1 MSKVLLKGLGLL
13 EVVAAARD
21 DVGVSELAR
30 TTKYSKATVFRFL
43 EALVQA
49 GFVEQDARTS
59 RYRLTSRLRE
69 IAMRTV
75 APPRISDAARPML
88 RRLVERTGETSYL
101 AVLSGRE
108 CLFLDRVESDH
119 PLRVYTTSGSRFP
132 LHVGAASK
140 ALLAFQDD
148 EELLA
153 ATLADLRAETP
164 HTITSRARLVR
175 DLTSI
180 RARGYAISQDEWREG
195 ISAVAAPVRDIAG
208 RVVAAL
214 AVSGP
219 TSRLAMKRLNDLAPD
234 VVRAGDALSTSLG
247 WTKVPARRRPRKR
260 AS

>member
-13 EVVAAARD
+13 EAVAATRD

-30 TTKYSKATVFRFL
+30 ATKYSKATVYRFL
-43 EALVQA
+43 ETLVQA
-49 GFVEQDARTS
+49 GYVEQDASTS
-59 RYRLTSRLRE
+59 RYRLTNRLRE
-69 IAMRTV
+69 IAMRTA
-75 APPRISDAARPML
+75 APPSISDAARPML

-108 CLFLDRVESDH
+108 CLFLDRVDSEH

-140 ALLAFQDD
+140 ALLAFQND
-148 EELLA
+148 EDLLA
-153 ATLADLRAETP
+153 STLADLRAVTS

-175 DLTSI
+175 DLDAI
-180 RARGYAISQDEWREG
+180 RTRGYAISEDEWRDG
-195 ISAVAAPVRDIAG
+195 ISAVAAPVRDISG

-214 AVSGP
+214 AISGP
-219 TSRLAMKRLNDLAPD
+219 TSRLAVKRLHDLAPD
-234 VVRAGDALSTSLG
+234 VVRAGEALSSSLG
-247 WTKVPARRRPRKR
+247 WASARKTRRTPKR